1 MHALR
6 AHRDTGGNY
15 RLHSLADTGAL
26 RTVLLFEG
34 EPIVISL
41 EIHS

>member
-15 RLHSLADTGAL
+15 SLRSLTDTKAL

-34 EPIVISL
+34 DPIVISL